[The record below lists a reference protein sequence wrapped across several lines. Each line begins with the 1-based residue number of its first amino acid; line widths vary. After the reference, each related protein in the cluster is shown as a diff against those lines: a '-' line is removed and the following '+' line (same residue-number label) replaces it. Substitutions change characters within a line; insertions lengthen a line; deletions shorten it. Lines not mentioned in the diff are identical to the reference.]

1 MQLWSVQNIF
11 IQRSYTALYCNLL
24 YNKSESLKDELVS
37 IKYQSLTYLPTIWKR
52 CKRLYRMLDL
62 GKFDCLWNFA
72 SFIGIPWVRSTLI
85 TDNATVRSFGQFS
98 ISISKATLN
107 FGNVKSFETSPVIGI
122 GCWKSSILWLIDLT
136 INIKHHPKKSN
147 LEIKFTLNN
156 CGPLCLYNCQL
167 TVMPFITPA
176 LCQNSSEFTGRY
188 SSCSRADKMS
198 AVS

>member
-1 MQLWSVQNIF
+1 MQAVVQDAWSWEIW
-11 IQRSYTALYCNLL
+11 LL
-24 YNKSESLKDELVS
+24 VK
-37 IKYQSLTYLPTIWKR
+37 LT
-52 CKRLYRMLDL
+52 
-62 GKFDCLWNFA
+62 

-176 LCQNSSEFTGRY
+176 VCTAHCAGQNLSEFTGSY

-198 AVS
+198 AVSLLVITTKTKQKQ

>member
-1 MQLWSVQNIF
+1 MQAVVQDAWSWEIW
-11 IQRSYTALYCNLL
+11 LL
-24 YNKSESLKDELVS
+24 VK
-37 IKYQSLTYLPTIWKR
+37 LT
-52 CKRLYRMLDL
+52 
-62 GKFDCLWNFA
+62 

-156 CGPLCLYNCQL
+156 CGPLCLDNWQL

-176 LCQNSSEFTGRY
+176 VCTAHCAGQNSSEFTGRY

-198 AVS
+198 AV